1 MYKFLK
7 RFTIALFIWIVFFSI
22 VDKLRANEIYITQSG
37 SNLDL
42 DIVQDGENN
51 SIGTSLTDTCLSGDG
66 TTATLKQWND
76 NNTMSVCS
84 TGSDNTVKVL
94 QGSLSGNS
102 GDNTVELT
110 VTGNDNTVTLLQD
123 RNDAGNDD
131 PNADGYH
138 ETNVAITGDNNN
150 VWQAQR
156 NNGTWGSGPDGHES
170 NIAIDGDYADI
181 DVVQQADVKKT
192 LNIDIDADYVTAD
205 VLQNGHGTHTI
216 NLDVDNSNST
226 FDLDQGYNPGSSSGH
241 SMNISTSG
249 TYSSDV
255 TVSQQS
261 NTPKSYSLS
270 QTCVTV
276 GGCAV
281 SVTQN

>member
-22 VDKLRANEIYITQSG
+22 IGKLEANSIYITQSG
-37 SNLDL
+37 ANLNL

-51 SIGTSLTDTCLSGDG
+51 SIGTSLTDTCLSGYG

-102 GDNTVELT
+102 GNNTAELS
-110 VTGNDNTVTLLQD
+110 VTGNDNTATLLQD

-131 PNADGYH
+131 STADGNH
-138 ETNVAITGDNNN
+138 ETTVTITGDNNV

-156 NNGTWGSGPDGHES
+156 NNGTWGSGPNGHES
-170 NIAIDGDYADI
+170 TLDINGDYAD
-181 DVVQQADVKKT
+181 VKVRQLADVKKT
-192 LNIDIDADYVTAD
+192 VSVDIDADYVTVD
-205 VLQNGHGTHTI
+205 IKQNGHGQHDI
-216 NLDVDNSNST
+216 VLDVDNNNST

-249 TYSSDV
+249 TYSSNV
-255 TVSQQS
+255 TVSQQT

-276 GGCAV
+276 GGCSV
-281 SVTQN
+281 SVLQN

>member
-1 MYKFLK
+1 MFEKILHRVTY
-7 RFTIALFIWIVFFSI
+7 ILFAIIVWLAATPARSN
-22 VDKLRANEIYITQSG
+22 DLYINQSG
-37 SNLDL
+37 DNFTLN
-42 DIVQDGENN
+42 VAQDGQNN
-51 SIGTSLTDTCLSGDG
+51 SIGTSLTDACFDGDD
-66 TTATLKQWND
+66 TTATLKQWDD
-76 NNTMSVCS
+76 NNAMSVCS
-84 TGSDNTVKVL
+84 TGSGNTVKVL

-102 GDNTVELT
+102 GDNAVDLT

-123 RNDAGNDD
+123 RNNAGNDD
-131 PNADGYH
+131 PYADGYH
-138 ETNVAITGDNNN
+138 DTTVTITGNNNN

-170 NIAIDGDYADI
+170 TRDINGDYANV

-192 LNIDIDADYVTAD
+192 LSIDIDADYVTAD
-205 VLQNGHGTHTI
+205 IVQNGHGQHDIT
-216 NLDVDNSNST
+216 LDVDNDNST

-241 SMNISTSG
+241 SMNITTSG
-249 TYSSDV
+249 TYPSTV

-276 GGCAV
+276 GGCSV
-281 SVTQN
+281 TVTQN

>member
-1 MYKFLK
+1 MMVVPTTAY
-7 RFTIALFIWIVFFSI
+7 S
-22 VDKLRANEIYITQSG
+22 NEIYLSQIG
-37 SNLDL
+37 DDLDL

-51 SIGTSLTDTCLSGDG
+51 SIGTSLTDVCLSGDE
-66 TTATLKQWND
+66 TTATLKQWHD
-76 NNTMSVCS
+76 NNAMSICS
-84 TGSDNTVKVL
+84 TGTGNNIKVL
-94 QGSLSGNS
+94 QGSLSGAS
-102 GDNTVELT
+102 GDNSVDLT

-131 PNADGYH
+131 PIADGNH
-138 ETNVAITGDNNN
+138 ETTVTITGDGNN

-156 NNGTWGSGPDGHES
+156 NNGVWGSGPDGHES
-170 NIAIDGDYADI
+170 IIDINGKYADV
-181 DVVQQADVKKT
+181 DVRQQADVKKT
-192 LNIDIDADYVTAD
+192 LSIDIDADYVTAN
-205 VLQNGHGTHTI
+205 VKQTGHGQHDI
-216 NLDVDNSNST
+216 ALDVDNNNST

-261 NTPKSYSLS
+261 NTPKSYTLS

-276 GGCAV
+276 GGCSV
-281 SVTQN
+281 TVTQN

>member
-1 MYKFLK
+1 MIL
-7 RFTIALFIWIVFFSI
+7 RSVLTLITALTLSSPIKAW
-22 VDKLRANEIYITQSG
+22 ANDVYINQVG
-37 SNLDL
+37 DDL
-42 DIVQDGENN
+42 TLTVVQDGQNN
-51 SIGTSLTDTCLSGDG
+51 SIGTSLTDACFDGDD
-66 TTATLKQWND
+66 TTATLKQWDD
-76 NNTMSVCS
+76 NNAMSVCS
-84 TGSDNTVKVL
+84 TGSGNTVKIL
-94 QGSLSGNS
+94 QGSLTALS
-102 GDNTVELT
+102 GDNTADLT

-131 PNADGYH
+131 PSAVGYH
-138 ETNVAITGDNNN
+138 DTTVTITGNNNN

-170 NIAIDGDYADI
+170 TIDINGDYADV

-192 LNIDIDADYVTAD
+192 LSIDIDADYVTAD
-205 VLQNGHGTHTI
+205 VRQTGHGQHDI
-216 NLDVDNSNST
+216 VLDVDNDYST

-241 SMNISTSG
+241 SMNIATSG

-276 GGCAV
+276 GGCSV
-281 SVTQN
+281 TVTQN